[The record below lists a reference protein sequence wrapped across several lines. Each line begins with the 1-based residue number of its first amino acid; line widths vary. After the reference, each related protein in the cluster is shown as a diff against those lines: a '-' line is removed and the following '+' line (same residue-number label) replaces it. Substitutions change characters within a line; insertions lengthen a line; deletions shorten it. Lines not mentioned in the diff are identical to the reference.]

1 MANSREILAHMN
13 GIRDTM
19 KITNAMYLIASSKLQ
34 KVRKHVAQVDAYFEA
49 VRDTI
54 GDVLACMP
62 ELDHPYLEAKD
73 ARQAAE
79 RKKNGHRHAY
89 LIVTA
94 DKGLAGAYN
103 LNVLKKA
110 EEELKQPPGSR
121 LFVVG
126 QVGLHY
132 FQKKQVDM
140 RDHFFYSAQNP
151 SLSRARSI
159 TTDLLE
165 EFQAGEIQ
173 EIYVIYTHMKN
184 ALVSEV
190 SMLKMFPLS
199 RKWFHQHTAAR
210 ISEET
215 FFPDPAAVFNQ
226 IAPLTMQGIIFSAL
240 TDSYCAELNDRMM
253 AMDGA
258 SRNAQEMIDKLGRTY
273 NSTRQAAITQE
284 ITEIIAGSR
293 AQKKNRVNG

>member
-110 EEELKQPPGSR
+110 
-121 LFVVG
+121 
-126 QVGLHY
+126 
-132 FQKKQVDM
+132 
-140 RDHFFYSAQNP
+140 
-151 SLSRARSI
+151 SL
-159 TTDLLE
+159 
-165 EFQAGEIQ
+165 
-173 EIYVIYTHMKN
+173 
-184 ALVSEV
+184 
-190 SMLKMFPLS
+190 
-199 RKWFHQHTAAR
+199 
-210 ISEET
+210 
-215 FFPDPAAVFNQ
+215 
-226 IAPLTMQGIIFSAL
+226 
-240 TDSYCAELNDRMM
+240 
-253 AMDGA
+253 
-258 SRNAQEMIDKLGRTY
+258 
-273 NSTRQAAITQE
+273 
-284 ITEIIAGSR
+284 
-293 AQKKNRVNG
+293 

>member
-1 MANSREILAHMN
+1 MN

-110 EEELKQPPGSR
+110 EEELKQHPGSR

-126 QVGLHY
+126 QW
-132 FQKKQVDM
+132 DC
-140 RDHFFYSAQNP
+140 
-151 SLSRARSI
+151 I
-159 TTDLLE
+159 
-165 EFQAGEIQ
+165 I
-173 EIYVIYTHMKN
+173 
-184 ALVSEV
+184 
-190 SMLKMFPLS
+190 S
-199 RKWFHQHTAAR
+199 RKNRW
-210 ISEET
+210 IC
-215 FFPDPAAVFNQ
+215 
-226 IAPLTMQGIIFSAL
+226 GIISSILPRIPACQEPGVL
-240 TDSYCAELNDRMM
+240 RWICWRN
-253 AMDGA
+253 
-258 SRNAQEMIDKLGRTY
+258 SRQGR
-273 NSTRQAAITQE
+273 
-284 ITEIIAGSR
+284 SR
-293 AQKKNRVNG
+293 RSMSSIHI